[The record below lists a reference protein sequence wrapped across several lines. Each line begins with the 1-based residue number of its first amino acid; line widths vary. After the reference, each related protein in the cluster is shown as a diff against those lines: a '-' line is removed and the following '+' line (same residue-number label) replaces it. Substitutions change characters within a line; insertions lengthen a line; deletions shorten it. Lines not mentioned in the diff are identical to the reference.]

1 MMNKL
6 TKIAL
11 ISSISIA
18 AVIAN
23 VMLFIHIGEV
33 KHQWCIENPKEC
45 AKQAEET
52 RRYLESES
60 KKELNCGPTMPGYD
74 QGWGGWRCAYEDD

>member
-1 MMNKL
+1 MNKL

-74 QGWGGWRCAYEDD
+74 QGWGGWRCKYEDD

>member
-1 MMNKL
+1 MNKL

-33 KHQWCIENPKEC
+33 KHQWCIDNTKEC
-45 AKQAEET
+45 AKQAEDT

-74 QGWGGWRCAYEDD
+74 QGWGGWRCKYEDD